1 MPAAVDPT
9 VMRFTFLT
17 SSSVETDSATVQ
29 VELKNKDEQYVKALR
44 QGVQDLDNLQDS
56 MARNASRQQ
65 MLYEQELLSLE
76 SNFEAE
82 RKELI
87 EQCRKEWD
95 KLFDKSLQ
103 QQ

>member
-1 MPAAVDPT
+1 MSH
-9 VMRFTFLT
+9 RFL
-17 SSSVETDSATVQ
+17 SVSRVETDSATVQ
-29 VELKNKDEQYVKALR
+29 LELKNKDEQYVKALR